1 MTRSRVMK
9 VVSAL
14 AFACAFTGLLTPADA
29 HFNLNSPAS
38 RSEQDLLGGPQKSAP
53 CGLSDDPNVPD
64 ASVPT
69 NAVTTVQTGSMLTI
83 SIKETVTHP
92 GHYRVALAQDMAS
105 LPADPPVSPGGGKDC
120 GSTPIDANPALP
132 LLADGLFVHTQS
144 FNSVIQTAQVQL
156 PAGMT
161 CTNCVLQVVQFM
173 SDHGLNN
180 PGGCFYHHC
189 ATVTISNNAPPPDAA
204 VAPGDDAGTTPPDDP
219 ASGCCSTHRDAGSA
233 GLFGAG
239 VLGLMLLRR
248 RRR

>member
-1 MTRSRVMK
+1 MKRSLALIFILGSAT
-9 VVSAL
+9 SAL
-14 AFACAFTGLLTPADA
+14 AHFKLNTPTSMTVQST
-29 HFNLNSPAS
+29 NGS
-38 RSEQDLLGGPQKSAP
+38 PQKSAP
-53 CGLSDDPNVPD
+53 CGLSDSPTVADQ
-64 ASVPT
+64 STKT

-83 SIKETVTHP
+83 TFDETIFHP
-92 GHYRVALAQDMAS
+92 GHYRVALAQTMAQ
-105 LPADPPVSPGGGKDC
+105 LPADPPVTAGGTAC
-120 GSTPIDANPALP
+120 GSTTIMQTPALP
-132 LLADGLFVHTQS
+132 VLGDGLLVHNTALTGTQTV
-144 FNSVIQTAQVQL
+144 NVQL

-161 CTNCVLQVVQFM
+161 CTNCVLQVTQFM
-173 SDHGLNN
+173 SNHALNN